1 MSNPLNI
8 IMKRIIA
15 LIILAV
21 GAAGLAAQS
30 EPPAD
35 RPMPN
40 GLGMGLFN
48 KRVDVSTLPAELQAM
63 INQFREQRAAF
74 LQERKMLFEEL
85 KNMTEEERRVRI
97 QELRAQTREA
107 LMEQRQLAKNIREE
121 LRRLREERRNNP
133 GG

>member
-1 MSNPLNI
+1 MSNPLVI
-8 IMKRIIA
+8 IMKKIIA

-30 EPPAD
+30 EPPGD

-48 KRVDVSTLPAELQAM
+48 KRVDVSTLPAELQTM

-74 LQERKMLFEEL
+74 LEERKMLFDEL
-85 KNMTEEERRVRI
+85 KDLTEEERKVRI

-107 LMEQRQLAKNIREE
+107 LKAQRDLAKDIREE
-121 LRRLREERRNNP
+121 LRRLREERRDNP